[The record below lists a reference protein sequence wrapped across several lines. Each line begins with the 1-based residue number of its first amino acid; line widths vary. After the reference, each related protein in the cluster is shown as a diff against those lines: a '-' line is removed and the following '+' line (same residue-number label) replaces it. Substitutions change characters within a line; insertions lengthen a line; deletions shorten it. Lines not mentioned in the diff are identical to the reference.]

1 MSSTQKEQTQVSEIP
16 NSPQKEASK
25 KTKDLENIIKQYLL
39 KFIKISNCSKTSQCK
54 HDDGCILNVIVKTI
68 KGLILGFSA
77 KTALNL
83 VGLLLNF
90 KKIMKNPL
98 SIFSIFNDSVRFG
111 CFPGV
116 FNLVMQSTLCLLRRQ
131 GCNQTLQ
138 YFLSGFLA
146 GFLSLATRQKNNR
159 SVWGIFLLSR
169 GLECFYH
176 SMANKGI
183 IKKRNIDYTILFSV
197 LMVFVGGIGYAY
209 EPLCLPPGINKFY
222 RLVTCEDDTDLTFRK
237 CWIEIRNK
245 KLSQYGIAPQ
255 NPLEA
260 LLLQKKSRKH

>member
-1 MSSTQKEQTQVSEIP
+1 MSSTQKEQAQISEIP
-16 NSPQKEASK
+16 NSPQKEGSK
-25 KTKDLENIIKQYLL
+25 KSKDLEHIIKNYLL

-90 KKIMKNPL
+90 KKILKNPL
-98 SIFSIFNDSVRFG
+98 SIFNIFNDSLRFG

-131 GCNQTLQ
+131 GCNEKIQC
-138 YFLSGFLA
+138 FLSGFLA

-169 GLECFYH
+169 GIECFYH

-183 IKKRNIDYTILFSV
+183 IKKRNIDYTILFSA